1 MPIMKAQPQQS
12 GQSAIVM
19 DLSDLEREAAN
30 ILSRARAEAGRIISD
45 ARATADRES
54 LRIREEARQVGHREG
69 YNAGLELGR
78 VQGHDEVVAQTSQ
91 QLRELTARWSQTLE
105 LFHQNM
111 PLHMADAK
119 TDLVR
124 LALAVA
130 ERITHVEALR
140 NRQVVQATVEEALR
154 TLGSA
159 RVVALHANP
168 QEMDLL
174 ETYLPDLLTKLR
186 SIESVELTADETVAP
201 GGCELRFGAG
211 QIDARL
217 ETQLQ
222 RIADELLA
230 TEDEVKS

>member
-1 MPIMKAQPQQS
+1 MPVMKAQPQQS

-19 DLSDLEREAAN
+19 DLSDLEREAAH
-30 ILSRARAEAGRIISD
+30 ILAHARTEASRFISD
-45 ARATADRES
+45 ARATADREA

-69 YNAGLELGR
+69 HHAGLELGR
-78 VQGHDEVVAQTSQ
+78 VQGHDEVVAQTTP
-91 QLRELTARWSQTLE
+91 QLRDLVARWSQTLE

-124 LALAVA
+124 LALAIA
-130 ERITHVEALR
+130 QRITHLEALR
-140 NRQVVQATVEEALR
+140 NRQVVQATVEEALH

-159 RVVALHANP
+159 RVVALHVNP

-174 ETYLPDLLTKLR
+174 ETYLPDLLAKLR
-186 SIESVELTADETVAP
+186 SIESVELTADDSITP

-230 TEDEVKS
+230 TENEVKS